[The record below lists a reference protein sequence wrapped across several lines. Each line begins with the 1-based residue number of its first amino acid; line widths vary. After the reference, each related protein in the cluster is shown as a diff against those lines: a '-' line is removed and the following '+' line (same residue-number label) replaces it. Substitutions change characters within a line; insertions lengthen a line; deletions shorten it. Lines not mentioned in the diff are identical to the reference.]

1 MDTVVTKVQKH
12 VDSLKAKNTKLAEE
26 NTRLKSQL
34 TTAKQINS
42 RIRRIAKKGV
52 PEAEGAADEPAPVVA
67 SEAAGVAA
75 V

>member
-12 VDSLKAKNTKLAEE
+12 VDSLKAKNSKLAEE
-26 NTRLKSQL
+26 NTRLKAQL

-52 PEAEGAADEPAPVVA
+52 PGTEESVVA
-67 SEAAGVAA
+67 ETPAIEA
-75 V
+75 